1 MSFEES
7 VLHSET
13 MKTKSS
19 FRHHHRFLKKSSRS
33 ASSVL
38 MARLAS
44 SSLALLLFVAQT
56 ASVASSVLAAEEQQE
71 LLLLPAT
78 TAEKSNRNRM
88 LRADDSNSEPE
99 VADIVDGKDTGGPL
113 SYQVR
118 LAYAD
123 EIDRDLCGGSL
134 ISPSVVLTAA
144 HCVYVD
150 GELGWEP
157 PDKVYLNQ
165 YNRNVDD
172 TPVKII
178 TLNDSKK
185 NVDIFPHPN
194 YNPETFKNDLA
205 LIMLPE
211 KVFGLTTAQINEDGD
226 VPLVKAKVYIS
237 GWGRTSFEGK
247 TSNVLLGTVEN
258 VVSNKDC
265 QTNYD
270 KSPEPPNI
278 ITEGM
283 MCAEGDHGN
292 AFCNGDSGGPL
303 VVYDDD
309 GDGTEPVV
317 QVGIVSWSDD
327 CAKEG
332 FPDVYTRVSSYAKW
346 IKKTACDNT
355 GEMCP
360 LMGPP
365 PPPTT
370 TTPPPETTP
379 YATASKS
386 DKSSSKYGKGGKSS
400 FKKQRP

>member
-1 MSFEES
+1 
-7 VLHSET
+7 
-13 MKTKSS
+13 
-19 FRHHHRFLKKSSRS
+19 
-33 ASSVL
+33 

-99 VADIVDGKDTGGPL
+99 VAGIVDGTATGGPL
-113 SYQVR
+113 EYQVR

-165 YNRNVDD
+165 YNRNVDE

-194 YNPETFKNDLA
+194 YNPKTFKNDLA

-211 KVFGLTTAQINEDGD
+211 KVVGLTTAQINEDPT
-226 VPLVKAKVYIS
+226 VPLVTAKVYVS
-237 GWGRTSFEGK
+237 GWGDTSWEGK
-247 TSNVLLGTVEN
+247 GSNVLLGTVEN
-258 VVSNKDC
+258 VVSNEEC
-265 QTNYD
+265 QTDYD
-270 KSPEPPNI
+270 KSPKPPNT
-278 ITEGM
+278 ITNGM

-303 VVYDDD
+303 VVYD
-309 GDGTEPVV
+309 GDGTQPPKNQFV

-327 CAKEG
+327 CAKKG
-332 FPDVYTRVSSYAKW
+332 FPDVYTRVSSYATW
-346 IKKTACDNT
+346 IKTTACANT

-360 LMGPP
+360 IKGP

-370 TTPPPETTP
+370 TLRLRP
-379 YATASKS
+379 KLHHM
-386 DKSSSKYGKGGKSS
+386 
-400 FKKQRP
+400 QRQVNLTSLLQNLERVVRVLSRNNVLKRVSHSCDADIDITFYQ